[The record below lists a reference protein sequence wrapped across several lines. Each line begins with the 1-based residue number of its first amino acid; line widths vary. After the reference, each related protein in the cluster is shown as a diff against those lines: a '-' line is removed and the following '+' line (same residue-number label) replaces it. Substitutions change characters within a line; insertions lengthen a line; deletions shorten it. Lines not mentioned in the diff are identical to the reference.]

1 MDEKL
6 QELELQQ
13 EVERF
18 STQFSERITQATESL
33 EGSSL
38 SAEVRDEALR
48 KNLRYVSAAMEIAT
62 GPYSEV
68 NLLDMIV
75 FVRLCRSA
83 LDRHWIPELYGERG
97 RELTEVFDRSEEEL
111 SVLAA
116 RALTPEQRREADQVV
131 ESWLNDNP
139 DQRRVEGIRLAGLA
153 SAAGAAATERSSRT
167 RGLLASVKGASR
179 VANQAL
185 LLSERALFL
194 FHRLPFVWRLQARV
208 GAREMTGD
216 FITRMTDGPS
226 APLVQV
232 RQRARYVARRG
243 LAATALLGGLGLL
256 GLWVGS
262 LVRQRR
268 LAY

>member
-6 QELELQQ
+6 PELELQQ

-18 STQFSERITQATESL
+18 STQFSERVTQATESL
-33 EGSSL
+33 ERSSL

-75 FVRLCRSA
+75 FVRLCRAA

-97 RELTEVFDRSEEEL
+97 NELVEVFARSEEEL
-111 SVLAA
+111 SELAG
-116 RALTPEQRREADQVV
+116 RALTPEQRNETEQLVDG
-131 ESWLNDNP
+131 WLSENP
-139 DQRRVEGIRLAGLA
+139 DQRRVEGIRLAGL
-153 SAAGAAATERSSRT
+153 STTAGADRT
-167 RGLLASVKGASR
+167 TRTKGLLASVRGASR
-179 VANQAL
+179 AASQAL
-185 LLSERALFL
+185 LLSERAMFL

-208 GAREMTGD
+208 AAREMSGD
-216 FITRMTDGPS
+216 LITRMTEGPS

-232 RQRARYVARRG
+232 RRRAQHVARRG
-243 LAATALLGGLGLL
+243 LAVTALLGGLGMITWWL
-256 GLWVGS
+256 GS
-262 LVRQRR
+262 FMRQRR
-268 LAY
+268 LAH